1 MKALTTPETSRQRV
15 RRVTKPVMEKR
26 RRERINHNLETLRL
40 LMLDT
45 TQDEKLKNPKVEK
58 AEILE
63 SVVQFLKENR
73 AMTSL
78 SGGQKTPGPE
88 QQQHRDYQAGMR
100 SCLRTIK
107 HFMAAENHNSA
118 GRASVGLPEAQMI
131 VPSSGH
137 VPYKLY
143 PQHTL
148 QGGISSPRFL
158 PQGGDNQCDTRKL
171 SSPSACVQSQDP
183 VWRPWLVYTSQ

>member
-1 MKALTTPETSRQRV
+1 MKPLTAPETSRQRV

-73 AMTSL
+73 AVTSL
-78 SGGQKTPGPE
+78 SGGQKTTGPG
-88 QQQHRDYQAGMR
+88 QQHRDYRAGMR

-107 HFMAAENHNSA
+107 HFMAAEDRNAA
-118 GRASVGLPEAQMI
+118 GRNSVGPPEAQMI
-131 VPSSGH
+131 ASSSGH
-137 VPYKLY
+137 VPHTFY
-143 PQHTL
+143 PQHPQ
-148 QGGISSPRFL
+148 QGGTSSLRYL

-183 VWRPWLVYTSQ
+183 VWRPWLAYTSQ